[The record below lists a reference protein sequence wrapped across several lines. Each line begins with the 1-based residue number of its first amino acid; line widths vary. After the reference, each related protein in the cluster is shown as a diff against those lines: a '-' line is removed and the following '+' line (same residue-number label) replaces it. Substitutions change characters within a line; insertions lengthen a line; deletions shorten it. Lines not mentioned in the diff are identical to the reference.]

1 MIHLTIDGKPVE
13 VEKGTTI
20 LHAARKAGIEIPTLC
35 YIEDLLPD
43 GSCRLCVVEV
53 RNNGR
58 TKIDTACTMQVSEGD
73 EVFTMSEKV
82 IESRR
87 QTLDLLLSDHNI
99 HCFSCPGNGD
109 CKLQD
114 YAYEYGLDGSSYE
127 GEKSGGKIDDSNK
140 FFTYDPSL
148 CILCHRCV
156 NTCNQIVGRGAIAT
170 LERGFQSVIGNGE
183 GVWADGTCESCGN
196 CVQACPTGAL
206 TMKRRKN
213 YRAYQID
220 KKVLTTCPHCAT
232 GCQMDLIVKDGKIV
246 PELRSVLELIR
257 DHNAVLGTA
266 HIAPEEIFTVV
277 EAARDMGVKNIV
289 VTHPE
294 WWIVGMSHE
303 DQLRL
308 VKDYDVILERCYA
321 QNMGGGKY
329 KSNLADNL
337 ELIKEV
343 GYKNV
348 MVDTDGGQTE
358 NPHWELA
365 LAEYMQYLVDHG
377 IPEEHVYHMTH
388 TIPAKLLGIEE

>member
-1 MIHLTIDGKPVE
+1 MQSNRHNEIVHGKMNNFTMFGSITLNKVVGGINPKAVDVALRLGAKVVWLPTQSAKNHMQKMNQDLSQSVE
-13 VEKGTTI
+13 V
-20 LHAARKAGIEIPTLC
+20 
-35 YIEDLLPD
+35 
-43 GSCRLCVVEV
+43 
-53 RNNGR
+53 
-58 TKIDTACTMQVSEGD
+58 
-73 EVFTMSEKV
+73 
-82 IESRR
+82 
-87 QTLDLLLSDHNI
+87 
-99 HCFSCPGNGD
+99 
-109 CKLQD
+109 
-114 YAYEYGLDGSSYE
+114 
-127 GEKSGGKIDDSNK
+127 
-140 FFTYDPSL
+140 
-148 CILCHRCV
+148 
-156 NTCNQIVGRGAIAT
+156 
-170 LERGFQSVIGNGE
+170 
-183 GVWADGTCESCGN
+183 
-196 CVQACPTGAL
+196 
-206 TMKRRKN
+206 
-213 YRAYQID
+213 
-220 KKVLTTCPHCAT
+220 
-232 GCQMDLIVKDGKIV
+232 VKDGKIV

-388 TIPAKLLGIEE
+388 TIPEKLLGIEE

>member
-1 MIHLTIDGKPVE
+1 MKQDLMKGVIDMHVHTNPDLRLRAYDDFELMEAAIRVGARAIVIKTHQGTTMDRAYLCNRHNEIVHGETNNFTMFGSITLNKVVGGINPKAVDVALRLGAKVVWLPTQSAKNHMQKMNQDLSQSVE
-13 VEKGTTI
+13 V
-20 LHAARKAGIEIPTLC
+20 
-35 YIEDLLPD
+35 
-43 GSCRLCVVEV
+43 
-53 RNNGR
+53 
-58 TKIDTACTMQVSEGD
+58 
-73 EVFTMSEKV
+73 
-82 IESRR
+82 
-87 QTLDLLLSDHNI
+87 
-99 HCFSCPGNGD
+99 
-109 CKLQD
+109 
-114 YAYEYGLDGSSYE
+114 
-127 GEKSGGKIDDSNK
+127 
-140 FFTYDPSL
+140 
-148 CILCHRCV
+148 
-156 NTCNQIVGRGAIAT
+156 
-170 LERGFQSVIGNGE
+170 
-183 GVWADGTCESCGN
+183 
-196 CVQACPTGAL
+196 
-206 TMKRRKN
+206 
-213 YRAYQID
+213 
-220 KKVLTTCPHCAT
+220 
-232 GCQMDLIVKDGKIV
+232 VKDGKIV

-348 MVDTDGGQTE
+348 MVDTDGGQTK

-377 IPEEHVYHMTH
+377 IPEEQVYHMTH